1 MPEPG
6 QILRF
11 EPDGSSSWQDPPRKP
26 QNPYVTVRVRLRRET
41 YQDLRSFAKAKGY
54 TLADMLGGLIEENG
68 SPWEED

>member
-26 QNPYVTVRVRLRRET
+26 QNPYVLVRVRLTRER
-41 YQDLRSFAKAKGY
+41 YQQVREEAQQARVP
-54 TLADMLGGLIEENG
+54 LADWLGSMFDEIPEV
-68 SPWEED
+68 